1 MSLKSAE
8 RVTLANENNKAD
20 LDEWCQ
26 RNLSNI
32 PVSVDGGIVA
42 MVKMH
47 SFITSNLGNDD
58 FTSPHNSVI
67 FDKILLCGGANT
79 GYNISK

>member
-1 MSLKSAE
+1 MNSAE
-8 RVTLANENNKAD
+8 IVTLANENNNAD
-20 LDEWCQ
+20 SNEWCQ
-26 RNLSNI
+26 RNLSTM

-47 SFITSNLGNDD
+47 SFITSNLGNDG

-67 FDKILLCGGANT
+67 FDKLLLCGGANT